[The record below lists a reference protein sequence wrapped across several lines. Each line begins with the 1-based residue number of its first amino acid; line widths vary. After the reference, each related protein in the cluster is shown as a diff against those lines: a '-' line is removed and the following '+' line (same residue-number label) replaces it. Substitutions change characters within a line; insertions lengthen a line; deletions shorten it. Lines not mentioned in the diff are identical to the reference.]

1 MVGPV
6 YVARELEAFQSE
18 LSEGLVEPSHDQK
31 QTKFSHILLIRHM
44 FAKALICA
52 LGYA

>member
-1 MVGPV
+1 VVGPV
-6 YVARELEAFQSE
+6 YVVRELEAFQSE
-18 LSEGLVEPSHDQK
+18 GLAEPSHDQK